1 MLEKIMEMDTYVYVL
16 WGVGVLGLLLKMMAN
31 TYLKSLIKASENMET
46 TKKKKLQIIARKYK
60 NRQSLGMNNSNGDAF
75 VEKNIRK
82 MKFAAMPF
90 EFWRKCGNTLAFVV
104 VTLAAGSFLYYD
116 VSWRGSPEMIVLMAN
131 SVCVCAFLF
140 ALENIFLINNKVEIL
155 KANIKDYI
163 ENITPAREPVKLRS
177 SIRADPSDK
186 LSEQEA
192 AVTKT
197 DGVKKDCTSP
207 EMVNHIQEEVK
218 RKQLEKEEK
227 SDGVRA
233 SPKNDVMIDSFLR
246 EFFS

>member
-1 MLEKIMEMDTYVYVL
+1 
-16 WGVGVLGLLLKMMAN
+16 
-31 TYLKSLIKASENMET
+31 
-46 TKKKKLQIIARKYK
+46 
-60 NRQSLGMNNSNGDAF
+60 
-75 VEKNIRK
+75 
-82 MKFAAMPF
+82 
-90 EFWRKCGNTLAFVV
+90 
-104 VTLAAGSFLYYD
+104 
-116 VSWRGSPEMIVLMAN
+116 MILLMAN
-131 SVCVCAFLF
+131 SVCVCAFLL

-163 ENITPAREPVKLRS
+163 ENVTPAREPVKLRS
-177 SIRADPSDK
+177 SIRADPAGK

-197 DGVKKDCTSP
+197 DGVKQDSTSP

-227 SDGVRA
+227 NDECRA
-233 SPKNDVMIDSFLR
+233 SPNNDVMIDSFLR